1 MKTNTFLAFLAG
13 VTATYAAAVT
23 ARANPLDD
31 VYIVVHYPSGL
42 PEGLYPGTDP
52 KPLKPRAAQRVDVVN
67 PIVIE
72 APDIGAPREVG
83 VFACNEINFRGN
95 CVFVRSARGQCGGFT
110 FLLAIKRAASHLS

>member
-1 MKTNTFLAFLAG
+1 MKTNTFLTFLAG

-31 VYIVVHYPSGL
+31 VYVVVHYPSGL

-52 KPLKPRAAQRVDVVN
+52 KALKPRAAQRVDVVN

-72 APDIGAPREVG
+72 APDIGLPREVG

-95 CVFVRSARGQCGGFT
+95 CVFVRSAVGQCGEFT
-110 FLLAIKRAASHLS
+110 FLLAN